1 MTNDSEVFPLVS
13 IIIPT
18 FNHAMYLPFA
28 LRSVLEQTYTNW
40 ELIIINN
47 YSTDNTVEIVEG
59 LNDTRIQ
66 IINFHNNGIIAASRN
81 IGILKARGE
90 WLAFLDS
97 DDVWYSTKLER
108 CMSIIGADLNVT
120 AVCHGERWV
129 YSDNYYRDVRYGPM
143 SLATYDSLLFQG
155 NCISTSAVVVRGE
168 LIKKVGLFSEKKQFI
183 TAEDYDLWLKLAKRN
198 VFFAFIPETLG
209 EFRIHPGG
217 NSQFIIKNMNAIL
230 SVLNH
235 HYNEIESKD
244 MWKHIRYLRAQSLI
258 FYGAGRGF
266 QKQNN
271 RRSSFK
277 LFFRSMITY
286 PFNSRLYIAMFINL
300 LPKNIKIK
308 VER

>member
-1 MTNDSEVFPLVS
+1 MIQIKAKPLVS
-13 IIIPT
+13 IVIPT
-18 FNHAMYLPFA
+18 YNHAEF
-28 LRSVLEQTYTNW
+28 LRLAIQSIIEQTYDNW
-40 ELIIINN
+40 EIIIINN
-47 YSTDNTVEIVEG
+47 YSTDTTVELVEKFKEP
-59 LNDTRIQ
+59 RIRL
-66 IINFHNNGIIAASRN
+66 INFNNNGVIATSRN
-81 IGILKARGE
+81 IGIKKSRGE
-90 WLAFLDS
+90 WIAFLDS
-97 DDVWYSTKLER
+97 DDIWYPSKLEK
-108 CMSIIGADLNVT
+108 CMSIIGDDKNVT

-129 YSDNYYRDVRYGPM
+129 YSDNYYRDVRYGPR

-155 NCISTSAVVVRGE
+155 NCISTSAVVVRGT
-168 LIKKVGLFSEKKQFI
+168 LIEKVGLFSEKKQFI
-183 TAEDYDLWLKLAKRN
+183 TAEDYDLWLKLAKSN
-198 VFFAFIPETLG
+198 VFFAFIPEALG